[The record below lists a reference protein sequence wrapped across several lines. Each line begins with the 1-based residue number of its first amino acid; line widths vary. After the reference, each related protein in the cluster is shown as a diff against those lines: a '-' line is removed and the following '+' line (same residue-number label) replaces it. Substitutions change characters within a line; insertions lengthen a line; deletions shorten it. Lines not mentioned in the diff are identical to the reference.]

1 MTLKLNG
8 STAGSVSID
17 APADTS
23 PTGTDVTLTLP
34 TSAGSSGQYLQTN
47 GSGTLSWQTVEGLPD
62 AIDVNASAPADS
74 VNINSAGKFLVGT
87 STARTTFFNDSIAPH
102 VQIEGYDEATSSL
115 SIYSNENNSNGPY
128 LFLGKGRGGSVGST
142 TQVSNGDRLG
152 SLQFAGL
159 DQQAHVM
166 CAAEIC
172 AEVDGTPA
180 QSGEDMPGRLTFFT
194 MPNGSGT
201 NVPTER
207 MRITNGGFIKVSNSG
222 SYPDGTGDNT
232 GHYFNHNRTLEPVLF
247 IRADSGSYGETGVG
261 ALKVLVNRN
270 TTNNSFNIA
279 SFTNGNGTGKC
290 LIRDNGDLENTNN
303 SYTGI
308 SDVKLKENIVDANSQ
323 WDDIKALE
331 FKTYNLIAKPD
342 ERHIG
347 VIAQQVEEVS
357 PGLVRDTKDFDADGN
372 DLGTVTKS
380 VKYSILYTKAVK
392 ALQEAMER
400 IETLETANAS
410 QAATIA
416 ALDARL
422 TALEGGA
429 S

>member
-74 VNINSAGKFLVGT
+74 VNLDASGRLLVGETSSTQAGSIDAKTQIVSTDFNAALTIRRNQTGDGAPGMLFCKSRGTSNSANV
-87 STARTTFFNDSIAPH
+87 
-102 VQIEGYDEATSSL
+102 V
-115 SIYSNENNSNGPY
+115 
-128 LFLGKGRGGSVGST
+128 
-142 TQVSNGDRLG
+142 VSNGDGLG
-152 SLQFAGL
+152 NIRFFGADSTGGNDFAEGG
-159 DQQAHVM
+159 AISCV
-166 CAAEIC
+166 
-172 AEVDGTPA
+172 VDGTPG
-180 QSGEDMPGRLTFFT
+180 SNDMPSRLEFKTT
-194 MPNGSGT
+194 ADGASS
-201 NVPTER
+201 PTER
-207 MRITNGGFIKVSNSG
+207 MRIDRNGAFNCYHNTYGAQFRTNAAAGTTYELMYLTYGATNVTNG
-222 SYPDGTGDNT
+222 
-232 GHYFNHNRTLEPVLF
+232 
-247 IRADSGSYGETGVG
+247 
-261 ALKVLVNRN
+261 
-270 TTNNSFNIA
+270 TNCLRVY
-279 SFTNGNGTGKC
+279 TNGNVQ
-290 LIRDNGDLENTNN
+290 NTNN
-303 SYTGI
+303 SYGGF
-308 SDVKLKENIVDANSQ
+308 SDIKLKENIVDASSQ
-323 WDDIKALE
+323 WDDIKALQIRKYN
-331 FKTYNLIAKPD
+331 FKEETGLPTHTQLGIVAQEVELI
-342 ERHIG
+342 
-347 VIAQQVEEVS
+347 S
-357 PGLVRDTKDFDADGN
+357 PGLVTESPERGDVQIPVLDEDGN
-372 DLGTVTKS
+372 AVLDENGDQVFNTEIRDLGTTIKS
-380 VKYSILYTKAVK
+380 VNYSVLYMKAVK